1 MFKTTSIAAAASLAL
16 ATLPALA
23 IATGAHAAPAAVK
36 VADLNLNTAAG
47 QKAFAQRVDKVAVQM
62 CREVRAGRFTD
73 DNCVN
78 AVRAEAQ
85 AKAAAITPSQMAA
98 R

>member
-23 IATGAHAAPAAVK
+23 LATGAHAAPAAVK
-36 VADLNLNTAAG
+36 VADLNLASASG

-62 CREVRAGRFTD
+62 CRDARSGRFVD
-73 DNCVN
+73 SACLD
-78 AVRAEAQ
+78 AVRAEAHD
-85 AKAAAITPSQMAA
+85 KAAAITPAQMAA

>member
-1 MFKTTSIAAAASLAL
+1 MFKTTSIAAAASLVL

-23 IATGAHAAPAAVK
+23 LATGAHAAPAAVK
-36 VADLNLNTAAG
+36 VADLNLASAAG

-62 CREVRAGRFTD
+62 CRDARSGRFVD
-73 DNCVN
+73 AACLN

-85 AKAAAITPSQMAA
+85 EKAAAITPAQMAA